1 MYWSVR
7 CSLVAFLDL
16 ISLWTSAPGAMNQFT
31 AISTSV
37 TGQMINPVPSLTN
50 LGHYFTCIFFLQ
62 QLYSN
67 FSLDAGQLW
76 PMYFLDVTS
85 TASFFTRGRAD
96 RQDTA
101 QTQWFL
107 LELAYRSLH
116 GHIKV
121 KKATTN
127 SEEPNLSCL
136 NLMFPCELPFFGLTS
151 ELRVWYCCRTSVW
164 ISS

>member
-16 ISLWTSAPGAMNQFT
+16 IPLWTSAPGAMNQFT

-107 LELAYRSLH
+107 LELATDHCMAILRSRKQL
-116 GHIKV
+116 
-121 KKATTN
+121 
-127 SEEPNLSCL
+127 
-136 NLMFPCELPFFGLTS
+136 LT
-151 ELRVWYCCRTSVW
+151 LRSQIWAVWTWCFHVNYLFLV
-164 ISS
+164 

>member
-1 MYWSVR
+1 M
-7 CSLVAFLDL
+7 AFLDL

-31 AISTSV
+31 ANSTSV

-50 LGHYFTCIFFLQ
+50 LGHYFTFFIFYCFIFYFIFFLE

-85 TASFFTRGRAD
+85 TASFFIRGRAH

-101 QTQWFL
+101 QTQ
-107 LELAYRSLH
+107 
-116 GHIKV
+116 
-121 KKATTN
+121 
-127 SEEPNLSCL
+127 
-136 NLMFPCELPFFGLTS
+136 
-151 ELRVWYCCRTSVW
+151 
-164 ISS
+164 